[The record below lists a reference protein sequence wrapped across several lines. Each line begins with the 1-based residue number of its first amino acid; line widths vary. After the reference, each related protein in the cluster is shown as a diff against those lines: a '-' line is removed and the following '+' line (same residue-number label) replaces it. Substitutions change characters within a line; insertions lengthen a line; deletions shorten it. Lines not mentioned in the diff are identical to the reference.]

1 MKKKK
6 SEAVIES
13 GIFDLIYQML
23 FYNPRSIWNPNSYK
37 LLRIAKFLPFCIFKS
52 WKKKKKESVKTLN
65 LMEIIWNKYILTL
78 TSFQW
83 YSLLFE
89 TGYILLRELKPAF
102 DKSEWNLETV
112 IEEEIHWMVFF
123 IFF

>member
-1 MKKKK
+1 M

-13 GIFDLIYQML
+13 GIFDLIYQTL
-23 FYNPRSIWNPNSYK
+23 FCNPRSIWNPNCYK
-37 LLRIAKFLPFCIFKS
+37 LLRIVKFLPFCIVKS
-52 WKKKKKESVKTLN
+52 WKKKKESVRTLN